1 MLYLIKSAG
10 YDENGNYIDLLKVGY
25 AEDVSYRMMSYKM
38 HNPTCKLLSTIEG
51 SMLDEARVQY
61 HFRKYRF
68 TGYGKEWFVYND
80 EIVDFFNSNPDLSN
94 LEDFDGLRKVRK
106 LLSGF
111 IEKMVQRYFLS
122 EVFSV
127 DRRNFDELGKIEEK
141 AKPIYNLIGIT
152 VRTEDDAINEL
163 SKVLEV
169 DVKILKSFRKLSSGV
184 KEVDQVFKKFRK
196 ATRFPEKMQIVCIS
210 DLSDENRR
218 LFLQRIPVEF
228 SKYYY
233 LLGSEQC
240 KAVSYRKSLLEDKLS
255 VVIPKKSSG
264 MVNVIYREFLPGHSY
279 TKSSIKNRLEEIYKE
294 YEYNE
299 TAKASDLEEYFE
311 LKDCLVPNKE
321 TGKRDHGF
329 EIVRVW
335 DSIEESTISAIYS
348 AFEEGKRYTKA
359 CIKETLRSIY
369 MKHGLSQ
376 TPKASQLLDYF
387 ELKRC
392 VVPNKETGKADEGF
406 EIIKKR

>member
-10 YDENGNYIDLLKVGY
+10 YDESGNYIDLLKVGY
-25 AEDVSYRMMSYKM
+25 AEDVSFRMVSYKM
-38 HNPTCKLLSTIEG
+38 HNPTCKLLSVIEG

-61 HFRKYRF
+61 HFRQYRF

-80 EIVDFFNSNPDLSN
+80 EIVNFFESDPDLSN
-94 LEDFDGLRKVRK
+94 LDDFDGLRKVRK

-127 DRRNFDELGKIEEK
+127 DRRNFYELDKIEEK
-141 AKPIYNLIGIT
+141 ARPIYDLIGRT
-152 VRTEDDAINEL
+152 VGTEDDVINEL
-163 SKVLEV
+163 SKVLGV

-184 KEVDQVFKKFRK
+184 KEVDQAFKKFRK
-196 ATRFPEKMQIVCIS
+196 ATKFPEKMQIVCTS

-218 LFLQRIPVEF
+218 LLLQRVPVEF

-233 LLGSEQC
+233 LLGSDQC
-240 KAVSYRKSLLEDKLS
+240 KAVSYRKSLLEGKLN
-255 VVIPKKSSG
+255 VIIPKKSPG
-264 MVNVIYREFLPGHSY
+264 MVDVIYREFLPGRSY
-279 TKSSIKNRLEEIYKE
+279 TKSSIKNRLGEIYKE
-294 YEYNE
+294 YEYNK

-311 LKDCLVPNKE
+311 LKDCLVSNKE

-335 DSIEESTISAIYS
+335 DSVEESIIDAIYS
-348 AFEEGKRYTKA
+348 VFEIGKRYTKA
-359 CIKETLRSIY
+359 DIKETLRSIY
-369 MKHGLSQ
+369 VRHSLSQ

-387 ELKRC
+387 ELRPC
-392 VVPNKETGKADEGF
+392 QITNQETGKIDNGF